1 MFFFVCVFVL
11 LFRIRHESASFN
23 MSFVGKLQA
32 CIVSVQLYNLDH
44 TSATVR
50 VALCFLLS
58 TGEFQLLVA
67 AVWFSVDLPHV
78 TYKAYAPEGKLHINL
93 KFNFCLYR

>member
-1 MFFFVCVFVL
+1 
-11 LFRIRHESASFN
+11 

-32 CIVSVQLYNLDH
+32 CIVSVRLYNLDH

-58 TGEFQLLVA
+58 TGEFKILVA

-78 TYKAYAPEGKLHINL
+78 TYKAYAPEGKLIHL
-93 KFNFCLYR
+93 KFDFCLYG